1 MHDLMVACSEISP
14 EDVALVRA
22 ERLDAVA
29 EQPLGADDSAWTQVR
44 TSPPLPK
51 AAVADQP
58 LEADDSGE
66 VVKALAWA
74 TGLKEHALIVG
85 LAESLPDVVCW
96 RNKGAPTGH
105 APQLRRARSLRP
117 NH

>member
-1 MHDLMVACSEISP
+1 MHDLMVACQEISL

-85 LAESLPDVVCW
+85 LAESLPDVVLEE
-96 RNKGAPTGH
+96 
-105 APQLRRARSLRP
+105 QRRAYRARAKKRRLRP